1 MPNVFCYITE
11 DGTLFVGTFEGYSV
25 IYSKRF
31 KEPQLKEV
39 YSEKKSFYEGI
50 YAENNFK
57 LLERFSSDHCTAPTG
72 KTKQKANRQIE
83 AVE

>member
-1 MPNVFCYITE
+1 MNDKNESQKAPCGVFIKSGLMPNVFCYITE

-50 YAENNFK
+50 
-57 LLERFSSDHCTAPTG
+57 
-72 KTKQKANRQIE
+72 
-83 AVE
+83 